1 VEAEEELNRVLPAD
15 LPNREIVVSKA
26 ARHLALIEEANRYL
40 NLTRIVSPHEA
51 AIKHVLDSV
60 MPWRLFAD
68 AEHVVDAGSGAGF
81 PGVPLALALPATRF
95 TLAESV
101 QKKARFLETSVA
113 ALEMPNVTVAARR
126 AEELTLAGGVDLIT
140 ARALAPVSRVLD
152 LFGPALRKGARV
164 LLYKGPY
171 ADREIA
177 DAAREA
183 SRLRAQIRVAMRF
196 DLPENMGSR
205 TMIEIAAPQRP
216 ARDRC

>member
-1 VEAEEELNRVLPAD
+1 
-15 LPNREIVVSKA
+15 
-26 ARHLALIEEANRYL
+26 
-40 NLTRIVSPHEA
+40 
-51 AIKHVLDSV
+51 
-60 MPWRLFAD
+60 
-68 AEHVVDAGSGAGF
+68 
-81 PGVPLALALPATRF
+81 
-95 TLAESV
+95 
-101 QKKARFLETSVA
+101 
-113 ALEMPNVTVAARR
+113 MPNVTVAARR